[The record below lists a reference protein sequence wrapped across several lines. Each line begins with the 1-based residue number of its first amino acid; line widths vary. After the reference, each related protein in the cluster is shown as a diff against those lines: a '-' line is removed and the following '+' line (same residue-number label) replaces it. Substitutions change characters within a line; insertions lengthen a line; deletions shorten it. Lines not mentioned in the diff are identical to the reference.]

1 MSRQR
6 VVAKIEIY
14 FTGDYYATE
23 EIPDAVR
30 GWINEALRDRPGVDD
45 WNHDSI
51 AVVPDTGLDRA
62 DSILRKAV
70 ADLRTEAGL
79 REAEGQ
85 DTLAEYARELAD
97 LIDPQAGSPDPE
109 VAS

>member
-1 MSRQR
+1 MNRWSA
-6 VVAKIEIY
+6 VAKIEIY
-14 FTGDYYATE
+14 FTGDHHGIE

-45 WNHDSI
+45 WNHDSV
-51 AVVPDTGLDRA
+51 AVLPDTGRDRS
-62 DSILRKAV
+62 DFILRKAV

-85 DTLAEYARELAD
+85 DALAEYARELAD
-97 LIDPQAGSPDPE
+97 MIDPE